1 MLVIG
6 FYLCRGIAM
15 GLQSLCGS
23 YAMLRTMYDLNVEE
37 MQNG

>member
-1 MLVIG
+1 MQVIG